1 MRARRVPSETAR
13 RLGAMLQQQRQ
24 RHGLSQGELARRA
37 GLSLKYVGEI
47 ERAEANVTVDAI
59 DKIANALGWDPWL
72 LFSPERAAI
81 SQAAQQFLVTEID
94 VISER
99 LQNVGRWLAAMA
111 PPAPHSSPP
120 GPIGK

>member
-1 MRARRVPSETAR
+1 MRARREPSETAR
-13 RLGAMLQQQRQ
+13 RLGATLQQQRQ
-24 RHGLSQGELARRA
+24 RYGLTQGELARRA
-37 GLSLKYVGEI
+37 GLSLKYLGEV

-72 LFSPERAAI
+72 LFSPDRAAV
-81 SQAAQQFLVTEID
+81 SQAAQQHLVTEIE

-111 PPAPHSSPP
+111 PA
-120 GPIGK
+120 GPRK